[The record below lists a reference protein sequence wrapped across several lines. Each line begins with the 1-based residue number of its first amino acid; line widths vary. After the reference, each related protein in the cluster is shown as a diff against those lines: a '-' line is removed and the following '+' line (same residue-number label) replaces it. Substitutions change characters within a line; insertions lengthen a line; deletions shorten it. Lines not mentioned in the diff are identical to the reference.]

1 MRSSDL
7 EGGRQLRW
15 LTASKRRCLNHLC
28 DLTSANDKYRNGYI
42 RRSPGSPAIDGSFPA
57 VDGSEAGNTLKS
69 QWNENREEAIAG
81 IKKAWRKH
89 QLQKYS
95 SLGKCISKQFQ
106 AMPSDL
112 QKSQCS
118 AAPVLEVGGVY
129 ARNCVE
135 EGMVIGTAYARR
147 APHAAYPLF
156 GTRGGLARGSGAG
169 VSGSGAGCWQSVRGA
184 GRRVAP

>member
-1 MRSSDL
+1 MWQHGTRLPATVRSSDL

-118 AAPVLEVGGVY
+118 AAPVHLSISITTTGSRPIRVL
-129 ARNCVE
+129 A
-135 EGMVIGTAYARR
+135 IGQINNTRDINPAL
-147 APHAAYPLF
+147 LF
-156 GTRGGLARGSGAG
+156 IGKCNPSLINKGNASPGKCS
-169 VSGSGAGCWQSVRGA
+169 
-184 GRRVAP
+184 

>member
-118 AAPVLEVGGVY
+118 AAPVKLPSRKGRVGIMELASLHGFVDSV
-129 ARNCVE
+129 RT
-135 EGMVIGTAYARR
+135 VIYS
-147 APHAAYPLF
+147 
-156 GTRGGLARGSGAG
+156 TRGHVHVPAVLRAMHLEIP
-169 VSGSGAGCWQSVRGA
+169 QSHV
-184 GRRVAP
+184 

>member
-1 MRSSDL
+1 VWQHGTRLPATVRSSDL

-118 AAPVLEVGGVY
+118 AAPVQLVWGKESPCQRATGYPTARDLPGILLGDGG
-129 ARNCVE
+129 
-135 EGMVIGTAYARR
+135 
-147 APHAAYPLF
+147 
-156 GTRGGLARGSGAG
+156 S
-169 VSGSGAGCWQSVRGA
+169 
-184 GRRVAP
+184 